1 MLEAC
6 SGYGAWS
13 ACIPQHIFPGLV
25 LAGQPAIW
33 TRRCVVLVLLSSLV
47 PATGNWASC
56 CEHLPAARAG
66 EAGLWEPKQ
75 YLRML
80 LFSLGDNNSANCF
93 GKASFKKPV
102 VITWC
107 PFPVLSMELLPWVV
121 MGPLVPIFI
130 VKLSSVWFQCFF
142 SLTPH
147 AFPGPEELDLSRPVL
162 HHPVHASLWVC
173 TCLQF
178 IKVSFKWIGRC
189 ERQKLFSTFWIIGG
203 VSGT

>member
-1 MLEAC
+1 MATEPGVHAYRSIYSQDRFWLASLLYGPDAVLSWFCYHHLSLQLGTEQAAVGTYQRPEQEMLGCGILSNAWGCRC
-6 SGYGAWS
+6 SASGTTAVPIALERPVFKSLLLLLGA
-13 ACIPQHIFPGLV
+13 L
-25 LAGQPAIW
+25 
-33 TRRCVVLVLLSSLV
+33 
-47 PATGNWASC
+47 
-56 CEHLPAARAG
+56 
-66 EAGLWEPKQ
+66 
-75 YLRML
+75 
-80 LFSLGDNNSANCF
+80 
-93 GKASFKKPV
+93 
-102 VITWC
+102 
-107 PFPVLSMELLPWVV
+107 FPVISMELLPWVV

-130 VKLSSVWFQCFF
+130 VKLSSVWFQWFF
-142 SLTPH
+142 LTLH